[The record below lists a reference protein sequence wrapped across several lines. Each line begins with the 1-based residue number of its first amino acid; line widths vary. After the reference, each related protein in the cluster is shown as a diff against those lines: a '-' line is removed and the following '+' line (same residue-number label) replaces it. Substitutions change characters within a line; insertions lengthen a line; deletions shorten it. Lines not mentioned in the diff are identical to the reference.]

1 MRPPAH
7 PPALTHL
14 LSVPQTL
21 LKLVNVRL
29 ERPSVIPTDWYYHWD
44 TLRRIAPPE
53 GLTSEE
59 WWAAIK
65 LVRVSAL
72 RPIPLQDT
80 AGHPFHYTM
89 PDPLLRMLHRI
100 DQLASGSVSLPEPI
114 TTSDTRERYV
124 QSTLIEEAFT
134 SSALEGAVSTRR
146 EAQEMIRQGRKPRN
160 RSEQMILNNYRAME
174 FVRAVR
180 DRPLTPDLVIQ
191 LRERL
196 VVDTLDEPSIFR
208 KPGDGIGVF
217 DNATNTLL
225 HAPPPADEIEM
236 RLHAMCDF
244 ANQTETGPFLHPVV
258 KAIVLHFWLAYDHP
272 FTDGNGR
279 TARALFYWM
288 MLRQGF
294 WLVEFISIS
303 SILRDAP
310 SKYARSFLYTE
321 TDGNDLTYFILAQ
334 LRVVERSIDAM
345 YAHLERKADEMRRVL
360 GMTRSTISL
369 NVRQQALL
377 TNALRHPEQAYT
389 IQSHQRSHGSA
400 YATARADLLGL
411 AERGLLEQR
420 KQGKKFIFLPADSLA
435 DRLRALDH

>member
-1 MRPPAH
+1 
-7 PPALTHL
+7 
-14 LSVPQTL
+14 
-21 LKLVNVRL
+21 
-29 ERPSVIPTDWYYHWD
+29 
-44 TLRRIAPPE
+44 
-53 GLTSEE
+53 
-59 WWAAIK
+59 
-65 LVRVSAL
+65 
-72 RPIPLQDT
+72 
-80 AGHPFHYTM
+80 M
-89 PDPLLRMLHRI
+89 PDPLLCMLHRI

-411 AERGLLEQR
+411 AERGLLEHR

>member
-1 MRPPAH
+1 MKRPAT
-7 PPALTHL
+7 PPRLDAFLDTPTALAPL
-14 LSVPQTL
+14 LAF
-21 LKLVNVRL
+21 RL
-29 ERPSVIPTDWYYHWD
+29 RDSSSGVQDWYYHWD
-44 TLRRIAPPE
+44 TLRRLTPPE
-53 GLTSEE
+53 GLTPEQ
-59 WWAAIK
+59 WWASVK
-65 LVRVSAL
+65 LTRLSMRRPLPL
-72 RPIPLQDT
+72 RDVAERGFQ
-80 AGHPFHYTM
+80 YTM
-89 PDPLLRMLHRI
+89 PDPMLRMLHRI

-114 TTSDTRERYV
+114 TTADTRERYV

-146 EAQEMIRQGRKPRN
+146 EAQEMIRQGREPRN

-174 FVRAVR
+174 FVRDVR
-180 DRPLTPDLVIQ
+180 DRPLTPDLVVQ

-196 VVDTLDEPSIFR
+196 VVGTMDENSVFR
-208 KPGDGIGVF
+208 KPGDGVGVY

-225 HAPPPADEIEM
+225 HAPPPAEQIET
-236 RLHAMCDF
+236 RLQAMCDF

-321 TDGNDLTYFILAQ
+321 TDDNDLTYFILAQ
-334 LRVVERSIDAM
+334 LRVIERSIDAL
-345 YAHLERKADEMRRVL
+345 YAHLKRKTDEMRRVL
-360 GMTRSTISL
+360 GMTRATVSL
-369 NVRQQALL
+369 NARQKALL
-377 TNALRHPEQAYT
+377 THALRHADQLYT
-389 IQSHQRSHGSA
+389 YRSHSTSHGVD
-400 YATARADLLGL
+400 YTTARLDLLGL

-420 KQGKKFIFLPADSLA
+420 KQGKKFVFLPADGLA